1 MAPASIL
8 VHPLLGIAYKGLTG
22 ARHVHCT
29 PEGPSK
35 GAREAGSENI
45 PASTTR
51 FRSLEGDAV
60 KSASY
65 RPIQIATIGL
75 ISLVVLALSIS
86 AALTWREET
95 RLGAAQDQ
103 MQQMH
108 VFQRAHL
115 RLQATL
121 AGGLSGRWLASE
133 KKWLELR
140 REIEGLIRL
149 GGHLDPRTPLKLGL
163 IRLTL
168 SGPVINPRSTLLAA
182 SQLMWEISEAENAA
196 QERMLESMRVDT
208 ATQLRLEL
216 AAPVA
221 LLGFGVVIL
230 LTLRRRIINPL
241 TALESL
247 IARLA
252 EGDFRPAS
260 IDEVDPIVSPV
271 FENFNLLTTR
281 LGDLEA
287 AHRERAETLEH
298 EVRAATRALLAQQRS
313 LARAERLAA
322 TGELAASVAHELRN
336 PLAGIH
342 MTLGNLQREVDNPEH
357 AERMNLMQAEIMRL
371 SKLLTD
377 LLNSARHQPEAQ
389 VAIQLAGVVKELLSI
404 TRYQLSPNIELEAH
418 IEPDLACRAPESAL
432 RQALLNLILNAAAAV
447 SDHGGRVTIEGVAEP
462 DRERVRITVTD
473 DGPGFPDELLARGIR
488 PFFSTREHGTGLGLA
503 VVQRVVRDAGGQIEL
518 SNREPHGARVT
529 LLLPLAPENG

>member
-1 MAPASIL
+1 ML
-8 VHPLLGIAYKGLTG
+8 PLQGDVVK
-22 ARHVHCT
+22 
-29 PEGPSK
+29 
-35 GAREAGSENI
+35 
-45 PASTTR
+45 TT
-51 FRSLEGDAV
+51 
-60 KSASY
+60 SY
-65 RPIQIATIGL
+65 RPIQIATAGL

-86 AALTWREET
+86 AALTWREEA
-95 RLGAAQDQ
+95 RLGVAQDQ
-103 MQQMH
+103 MRQMH

-115 RLQATL
+115 QLEATL
-121 AGGLSGRWLASE
+121 VSGLSGRWLASE
-133 KKWLELR
+133 KKWRELR
-140 REIEGLIRL
+140 RAIDGLLRL
-149 GGHLDPRTPLKLGL
+149 GGNLDPRTPLKLGL

-182 SQLMWEISEAENAA
+182 SQLMWEISKAENAA
-196 QERMLESMRVDT
+196 QERMLESMRKNT

-241 TALESL
+241 TALEGL
-247 IARLA
+247 IGRLA
-252 EGDFRPAS
+252 EGDFSPAQT
-260 IDEVDPIVSPV
+260 DDVDPIVSPV
-271 FENFNLLTTR
+271 FENFNLLTAR
-281 LGDLEA
+281 LSELEA
-287 AHRERAETLEH
+287 AHRERAETLED

-313 LARAERLAA
+313 LAHAERLAA

-357 AERMNLMQAEIMRL
+357 VERMNLMQAEVMRL
-371 SKLLTD
+371 SRLLSD

-389 VAIQLAGVVKELLSI
+389 VAIDLSSVVKELLSI
-404 TRYQLSPNIELEAH
+404 TRYQLAPSIKLEAR
-418 IEPDLACRAPESAL
+418 IEPKLACRAPESAL

-447 SDHGGRVTIEGVAEP
+447 AEEGGRVVIEGGTEA
-462 DRERVRITVTD
+462 DGQRVRITVTD
-473 DGPGFPDELLARGIR
+473 DGPGFPSELLERGIR

-518 SNREPHGARVT
+518 ENCKPHGARVT
-529 LLLPLAPENG
+529 LLLPSANDHG